1 LHIADDNNKEKKCII
16 ERYEKT
22 SPWAR
27 GLTNRKKQK
36 EEEEVNSSI

>member
-1 LHIADDNNKEKKCII
+1 MKK
-16 ERYEKT
+16 KT

-36 EEEEVNSSI
+36 EEEEEVNFSL